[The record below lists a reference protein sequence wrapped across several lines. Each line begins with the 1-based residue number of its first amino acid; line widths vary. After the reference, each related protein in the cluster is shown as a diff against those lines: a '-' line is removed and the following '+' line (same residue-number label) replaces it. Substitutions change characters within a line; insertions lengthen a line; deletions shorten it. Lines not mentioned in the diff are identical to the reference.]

1 MKIYHLK
8 VEIGFA
14 CDDPEHFS
22 NVYTNFDNAKE
33 AGIRYLEK
41 KVKYVFENGEYN
53 IKGKE
58 TPTVD
63 ELFSIERVWYE
74 FEVEE
79 IQDLEYAENFDIKL
93 YPKEEYLRQN
103 IKPTHKVY
111 DLDYKGNINSIDI
124 QYRINQK
131 EHAYA
136 HFDMLPEDLK
146 KGAGEKFKIGD
157 IVTVKKD
164 EYRSRESETY
174 VNKRLY
180 VVRWLPK
187 RVEGSPYFENT
198 YALISNYYDGLFTHG
213 EREYNIEKY
222 EGEVDPKSPIG
233 FLQRI
238 IKNEITVT
246 EETWTDLKIGKI
258 LLDDRKNY
266 KELYDKFDNILK

>member
-41 KVKYVFENGEYN
+41 KVKYIFENGEYN

-74 FEVEE
+74 FEIEE
-79 IQDLEYAENFDIKL
+79 IKDLEYAENFDIKL
-93 YPKEEYLRQN
+93 YPKEEYLKQN

-111 DLDYKGNINSIDI
+111 DLDYKGNINNIDI

-136 HFDMLPEDLK
+136 HFNMLPEDFK

-266 KELYDKFDNILK
+266 KELLN